1 MENYTT
7 LIDALNALKKEGYV
21 EDFNLKQNCI
31 ECRNGEYRIFHNEF
45 EVDQYFRFDND
56 SDPADQSILYA
67 ISADKYDLKGVLINS
82 YGIYS
87 EEITD
92 EMLERLNMRNN

>member
-1 MENYTT
+1 MAENET
-7 LIDALNALKKEGYV
+7 LIDVLNNLKKVGYD

-45 EVDQYFRFDND
+45 EVDEYFRFDND

-67 ISADKYDLKGVLINS
+67 ISSEKYNLKGVLINS

-87 EEITD
+87 EKITD
-92 EMLERLNMRNN
+92 EMVDKLNMRN

>member
-1 MENYTT
+1 MAENET
-7 LIDALNALKKEGYV
+7 LIDVLNNLKKVCYD

-45 EVDQYFRFDND
+45 EVDEYFRFDND

-67 ISADKYDLKGVLINS
+67 ISSEKYNLKGVLINS

-92 EMLERLNMRNN
+92 EMVDKLNMRN

>member
-1 MENYTT
+1 MAENET
-7 LIDALNALKKEGYV
+7 LIDVLNNLKKVGYD

-45 EVDQYFRFDND
+45 EVDEYFRFDND

-67 ISADKYDLKGVLINS
+67 ISSEKYNLKGVLINS

-92 EMLERLNMRNN
+92 EMVDN

>member
-1 MENYTT
+1 MAENET
-7 LIDALNALKKEGYV
+7 LIDVLNTLKKKGYT

-45 EVDQYFRFDND
+45 EVDEYFRFDND

-67 ISADKYDLKGVLINS
+67 ISSEKYNLKGVLINS

-92 EMLERLNMRNN
+92 EMLDKLNMKK

>member
-1 MENYTT
+1 MAENET
-7 LIDALNALKKEGYV
+7 LIDVLNNLKKVGYD

-45 EVDQYFRFDND
+45 EVDEYFRFDND

-67 ISADKYDLKGVLINS
+67 ISSEKYNLKGVLINS

-92 EMLERLNMRNN
+92 EMVDKLNMRN

>member
-1 MENYTT
+1 MTENET
-7 LIDALNALKKEGYV
+7 LIDVLNILKKKGYT

-45 EVDQYFRFDND
+45 EVDEYFRFDND

-67 ISADKYDLKGVLINS
+67 ISSEKYNLKGVLINS

-92 EMLERLNMRNN
+92 EMLDKLNMKK

>member
-1 MENYTT
+1 MAENET
-7 LIDALNALKKEGYV
+7 LIDVLNNLKKVGYD

-45 EVDQYFRFDND
+45 EVDEYFRFDND

-67 ISADKYDLKGVLINS
+67 ISSEKYNLKGVLINS

-92 EMLERLNMRNN
+92 DMVDKLNMRN

>member
-1 MENYTT
+1 MAENET
-7 LIDALNALKKEGYV
+7 LIDVLNNLKKVGYD

-45 EVDQYFRFDND
+45 EVDEYFRFDNG

-67 ISADKYDLKGVLINS
+67 ISSEKYNLKGVLINS

-92 EMLERLNMRNN
+92 EMVDKLNMRN

>member
-1 MENYTT
+1 MTENET
-7 LIDALNALKKEGYV
+7 LIDVLNNLKKGGYT

-31 ECRNGEYRIFHNEF
+31 ECRNGKYRIFHNEF
-45 EVDQYFRFDND
+45 EVDEYFRFDND

-67 ISADKYDLKGVLINS
+67 ISSEKYNLKGVLINS

-87 EEITD
+87 EQITD
-92 EMLERLNMRNN
+92 EMVDKLNMKNG

>member
-1 MENYTT
+1 MAENET
-7 LIDALNALKKEGYV
+7 LIDVLNNLKKVGYD
-21 EDFNLKQNCI
+21 EDFNLKQNCF

-45 EVDQYFRFDND
+45 EVDEYFRFDND

-67 ISADKYDLKGVLINS
+67 ISSEKYNLKGVLINS

-92 EMLERLNMRNN
+92 EMVDKLNMRN